1 MDTVLPLKCG
11 YDTVLQGNSS
21 KSAAVHS
28 CTPSENC
35 EQNTVTTL
43 NDIVNE
49 RHVVKEEGKC
59 SESLVKPGNKNTAI
73 KHEKLAKEE
82 TVVDTDHKV
91 SGINTISGKQNAVK
105 GINSNEKNK
114 IYRHR
119 VPQSCLCMTFLVVL
133 IETISAVK

>member
-21 KSAAVHS
+21 KWAAVHAS
-28 CTPSENC
+28 TPSENC

-49 RHVVKEEGKC
+49 RHVVKEGKH
-59 SESLVKPGNKNTAI
+59 SESLGKPGNRNTAI

-82 TVVDTDHKV
+82 TVVDTDCKV

>member
-21 KSAAVHS
+21 KWAAVHAS
-28 CTPSENC
+28 TPSENC

-91 SGINTISGKQNAVK
+91 SGVNTISGKQNAVK
-105 GINSNEKNK
+105 GIKSNEKK
-114 IYRHR
+114 
-119 VPQSCLCMTFLVVL
+119 
-133 IETISAVK
+133 